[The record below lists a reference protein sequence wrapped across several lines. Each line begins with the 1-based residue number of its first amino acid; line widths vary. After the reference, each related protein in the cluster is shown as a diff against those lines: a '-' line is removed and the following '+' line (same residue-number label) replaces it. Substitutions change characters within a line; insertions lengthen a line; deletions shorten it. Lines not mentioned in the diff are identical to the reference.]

1 MPLCW
6 QQSAVHW
13 ERDQRHMVARAKKVP
28 DREER
33 EALHLIS
40 YTEGKWPV
48 FCFPLNLSYMFPC
61 GLPQAYCWALWSD
74 CWETESSFTTLLQV
88 IAIHSDFLS
97 MLENELRGTWPP
109 LPLEC
114 CERDKNKIKHLI
126 PVHSHC
132 CNHNEF
138 TAVFLPHNPLKDRHS
153 QEALKHVAE
162 VVVSWHMT

>member
-13 ERDQRHMVARAKKVP
+13 EGDQRRMVARAKKVP

-33 EALHLIS
+33 EAPHLIS

-48 FCFPLNLSYMFPC
+48 SGFPLNLPYMLPC
-61 GLPQAYCWALWSD
+61 GLPQGYCWALWSD

-97 MLENELRGTWPP
+97 MLENELRGTRPP

-114 CERDKNKIKHLI
+114 CKRDTNKIKRLI
-126 PVHSHC
+126 PGHSHC

-138 TAVFLPHNPLKDRHS
+138 TAVSLPHNPLKDRHS
-153 QEALKHVAE
+153 QEALEHVGE